1 MADIKEAFENA
12 TKYNKGKPVSSFTM
26 TYDSPQN
33 QIEPIYYWILDFVN
47 DLGMET
53 KKITD
58 NFTSSPGSGHFSEMG
73 QKLTRLQEE
82 GMKVYGLLNQ
92 TIKNVINL
100 LYDLKEFEIR
110 LEHYK
115 DAKSE
120 DEKKKEAGILA
131 LKQIWLDNVDMK
143 RGRGAIHQM
152 SYEMGFTTL
161 REGFMIANNID
172 DLKKMSGKDGLINEQ
187 VMRILIPRLDEFLK
201 WQEYSEKEL
210 RKRFE
215 IEKSYLKTQV
225 ETIKLQS
232 SWIRPYLKAAEE
244 LKQKGFDQNP
254 ALVNAFSTTMF
265 ELTLFGKRKID
276 LEGEVKNENL
286 PSGFRN
292 YKLKRDYYSCVLITM
307 TFRGHVSQ
315 RVTQR
320 GDQGFAMGGKVDVSF
335 DSYALNEQEI
345 ELFEKELGKQDID
358 ESFKFI
364 QNTASESLEQLK
376 EDIDH
381 FINKEPDEEAEKKQK
396 SKQDDINPFS
406 ALFSFLKKS
415 DKKKKEKKEISE
427 LKQIK
432 KDNYVEDY
440 VRTLAAEGAKK
451 SAYLVYDIYKKSHGM
466 ASAPGEGFDSG
477 KKPEPKKI
485 GFFGAFKK

>member
-1 MADIKEAFENA
+1 MAEIKEAFGKA
-12 TKYNKGKPVSSFTM
+12 TNYKKGKSLSSFNM

-47 DLGMET
+47 NLGMQT

-73 QKLTRLQEE
+73 QKLARAQEE
-82 GMKVYGLLNQ
+82 GMKIYGLLNQ
-92 TIKNVINL
+92 TIKNAINL

-110 LEHYK
+110 LDHYK

-120 DEKKKEAGILA
+120 DPKKKEAGMLA
-131 LKQIWLDNVDMK
+131 IKQIWLDNVDMK

-152 SYEMGFTTL
+152 ANEMGFTTL
-161 REGFMIANNID
+161 REAFMIANNLE
-172 DLKKMSGKDGLINEQ
+172 DLKKMSGKDGLINDQ
-187 VMRILIPRLDEFLK
+187 VMRILIPRLDEFIK
-201 WQEYSEKEL
+201 WREYSEKEL

-215 IEKSYLKTQV
+215 IEKSYLRTQV

-232 SWIRPYLKAAEE
+232 SWIRPYLKTAEE

-265 ELTLFGKRKID
+265 ELTLFGKRQIN
-276 LEGEVKNENL
+276 LENEVKDETL

-292 YKLKRDYYSCVLITM
+292 YKLKRDYFSCVLITL

-320 GDQGFAMGGKVDVSF
+320 GDQSFAMGGRVDMKF
-335 DSYALNEQEI
+335 DSYALNSEEL

-364 QNTASESLEQLK
+364 QDTASDSLEQLK

-381 FINKEPDEEAEKKQK
+381 FLLKEEFPEEKEKP
-396 SKQDDINPFS
+396 KQDNTNPFS
-406 ALFSFLKKS
+406 ALLGLGRKS
-415 DKKKKEKKEISE
+415 KKKEKKSKEITE

-432 KDNYVEDY
+432 KDNYIEDY
-440 VRTLAAEGAKK
+440 VRALAATGAQK
-451 SAYLVYDIYKKSHGM
+451 SLYLVYDIYKKAHGM
-466 ASAPGEGFDSG
+466 ASSPTDFDANMG
-477 KKPEPKKI
+477 VKPKKV
-485 GFFGAFKK
+485 GFLDSFKK